1 MNPILRGEGAYLAK
15 RFQPVRQKEELVG
28 ATLLR
33 LSRTNESFLY
43 FAKDWIQNWGL

>member
-1 MNPILRGEGAYLAK
+1 MNPTLRGEGAHLAK

-33 LSRTNESFLY
+33 LSRVLRCSAVTFSS
-43 FAKDWIQNWGL
+43 